1 MFSIL
6 RHRPNNYTFT
16 KKRTLFIKP
25 KTARIIDHKIHNP
38 MKRTSNEM
46 NQNIIVKENK
56 KKAKR
61 APLSASSTLYD
72 ILHFSHSTADY
83 SKNSIILRNSLTG
96 KKYLIGSVS
105 EGFQRL
111 VFQQNTGIQFT
122 SFYLSGLL
130 NWSSISGLPGCLITI
145 SDALEQLRLKISYPN
160 NYLKF
165 LLSTT
170 RHFILRKSIN
180 IDVDTKLDTKQED
193 GFSITPFITYPENT
207 DLKEHENESFT
218 DSELQQL
225 NEIIA
230 TVFKQTSGNACNEEG
245 EFNVEDNFGQI
256 SFKHQKLLTQLITK
270 VNIKPHTTS
279 YHIKFNHIKGTFN
292 AEKASELNIPNGKE
306 RGVLSNGNSVTL
318 VDGTIVTPEQVMG
331 EKKNFSGILVL
342 DIPDNTYLKNI
353 KDDFFEKCDKDK
365 LDLKDTHLYYI
376 FLSSSFSIDEDL
388 IDFLEFLKHKTS
400 ETTKI
405 FISHPK
411 ITPNEVLYDQFLTK
425 ILKKKRKLPNN
436 YPVPNDN
443 RIFSGK
449 FFESYPS
456 LKNKVL
462 DNKEVVM
469 DKSTGESKET
479 ASENDKIEIFCSRD
493 SVISKATNLS
503 EDVSNGLTV
512 NRKNRKEYDLD
523 EKINLI
529 RKDING
535 ELPLNQVFFKTLGS
549 DKIDEVEVMT
559 LGTASACPGIS
570 ANVSGNL
577 IKIPNKN
584 AETGETK
591 LKFCV
596 LDAGEGTLNT
606 MRRLFN
612 EENLNYVFEN
622 LKFLYLSHLHADHH
636 LGFVSLIQEW
646 HNKNA
651 HNESSKLY
659 IICPSNFFRFLV
671 EALANEPETLNKLVG
686 ISCEDFKINRSTNKS
701 NFSSFLYQGG
711 ILTGDNTHLIEQFYN
726 ELDIFKFETV
736 PALHC
741 AFSYSASVTF
751 KTKVGTALDSQKLF
765 KLSYSGDTRPN
776 NRFANKIGLNSDLL
790 IHEATFPNE
799 FQDHAFKKK
808 HSTVGEALRVAD
820 KMNCNNVVLTHFSQR
835 TMDNIYKDIL
845 PFVEKREERKRY
857 TCIANDGL
865 LVSTESLP
873 ECCEVDVKRAFRLM
887 KRNASLKNREDS
899 DCE

>member
-1 MFSIL
+1 MFPIL
-6 RHRPNNYTFT
+6 KHRPNNYIYTNN
-16 KKRTLFIKP
+16 RTLFIKP
-25 KTARIIDHKIHNP
+25 KTASVIDSKKHRQ

-46 NQNIIVKENK
+46 SLNTTVKENK
-56 KKAKR
+56 KKVKR
-61 APLSASSTLYD
+61 APVSATATLYD
-72 ILHFSHSTADY
+72 VLHFSHSTADY

-180 IDVDTKLDTKQED
+180 IDVDTRLDTKQED
-193 GFSITPFITYPENT
+193 GFNITPFITYPENT
-207 DLKEHENESFT
+207 DVEEHGNDSFT
-218 DSELQQL
+218 ESEIQQL

-245 EFNVEDNFGQI
+245 EPNGEDNFGQI
-256 SFKHQKLLTQLITK
+256 SFEHQKLLTQLITK

-292 AEKASELNIPNGKE
+292 AERATQLNIPNGKE
-306 RGVLSNGNSVTL
+306 RGMLSNGKPVTL
-318 VDGTIVTPEQVMG
+318 SDGTIVTPDQVMG
-331 EKKNFSGILVL
+331 EKKNFSDILVL

-353 KDDFFEKCDKDK
+353 KNDFFVRCDKDK
-365 LDLKDTHLYYI
+365 LNLQDTHLYYI
-376 FLSSSFSIDEDL
+376 FLSSSFNIDENL
-388 IDFLEFLKHKTS
+388 IDFLEFLKQKTS
-400 ETTKI
+400 KTTKI

-462 DNKEVVM
+462 NDKEVVM
-469 DKSTGESKET
+469 DESAGEIKENIDGT
-479 ASENDKIEIFCSRD
+479 DKIEIFCSRD
-493 SVISKATNLS
+493 SVVSKATNLS
-503 EDVSNGLTV
+503 DEVTNGLTL
-512 NRKNRKEYDLD
+512 NLKNRRDFDLD
-523 EKINLI
+523 VKISSLQ
-529 RKDING
+529 KDSNG
-535 ELPLNQVFFKTLGS
+535 TLPLNQVFFKTLGS

-577 IKIPNKN
+577 VKVPSKN
-584 AETGETK
+584 DETGETK
-591 LKFCV
+591 LKFCI

-606 MRRLFN
+606 MRRLFTK
-612 EENLNYVFEN
+612 ENLDYVFEKLN
-622 LKFLYLSHLHADHH
+622 FLYLSHLHADHH

-646 HNKNA
+646 QKNNA
-651 HNESSKLY
+651 QNENSKLY
-659 IICPSNFFRFLV
+659 IICPNNFFRFLV

-686 ISCEDFKINRSTNKS
+686 ISCEDFKFNRKTNRNNLST
-701 NFSSFLYQGG
+701 FLYQGK
-711 ILTGDNTHLIEQFYN
+711 ISTGENAHLIEKFYH

-741 AFSYSASVTF
+741 AFSYSASITF
-751 KTKVGTALDSQKLF
+751 KTKAGAALDSQKLF
-765 KLSYSGDTRPN
+765 KISYSGDTRPN

-790 IHEATFPNE
+790 IHEATFPDEN
-799 FQDHAFKKK
+799 QDHAFKKK

-845 PFVEKREERKRY
+845 PFVGKREERKRY

-865 LVSTESLP
+865 LVSTKSLP
-873 ECCEVDVKRAFRLM
+873 ECCEADVKRAFNLM
-887 KRNASLKNREDS
+887 KRNASLENREDS